1 MTPMRFI
8 IMHKTSAHWESGAV
22 PSAAL
27 IARVGEMLVGLA
39 NAGVLLGAEGLRA
52 SAEGVRLRFAD
63 GQRTVSN
70 GPLDGEHALPA
81 GFSILRAASLED
93 AIEWASRQAQAL
105 GDAEPM
111 EFDIR
116 PVSEPWDIGMAP
128 APASVT
134 ARRYMVL
141 QNATPSTESGETP
154 SAPQRAAL
162 RRVTEE
168 GTGRVEHILSETM
181 RPSRKGRRYKNSQGG
196 MSVLDGPFTETKE
209 LIAGYIIVS
218 SESLDNAGRWAEQY
232 LRVVEAEEVEV
243 RELEA

>member
-8 IMHKTSAHWESGAV
+8 IMHKTNAHWESGAV

-52 SAEGVRLRFAD
+52 SAEGVRLRFAA
-63 GQRTVSN
+63 GQRTVIN
-70 GPLDGEHALPA
+70 GPFDGAHALPA
-81 GFSILRAASLED
+81 GFSIVRAASLED
-93 AIEWASRQAQAL
+93 AIEWASRRAQTL
-105 GDAEPM
+105 GDAEQI

-128 APASVT
+128 APAGVT

-141 QNATPSTESGETP
+141 QNATPATESGETP